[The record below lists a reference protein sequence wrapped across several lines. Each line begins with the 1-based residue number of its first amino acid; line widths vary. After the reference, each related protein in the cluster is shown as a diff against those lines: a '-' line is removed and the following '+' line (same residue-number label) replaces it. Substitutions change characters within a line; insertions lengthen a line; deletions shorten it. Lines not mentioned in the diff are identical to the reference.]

1 MISNDMFYHIN
12 TTDPTNGQTVRQL
25 WKINETIIRHPNIA
39 DVMPN
44 YKSAIDSTDILKYME
59 NYMFWEVDT
68 QITAVMVDIDHTY
81 DSCIAG
87 NITDNTYLKGY
98 FCDQIIATRKD
109 PYSEFLCVYTTYK
122 QMPGISATQS
132 VYGLKI
138 IHYNRMTNKI
148 YYDTRHPFQQLMQ
161 ICNKTYEVLL
171 KEAQK
176 LANLPKTTALLPISN
191 SNGTDVEKGFE
202 RNVIIF
208 EKSATEN
215 FLVHLDTSHLQTG
228 VAVVLKEY
236 IHHMIRLHEMDRL
249 IALPIIADINATI
262 YQAKLQLKQ
271 IFRCFEE
278 AVLLDPHVFCSKKQK
293 YDSVFTLGV
302 DSYIKKDGN
311 FWRMNSMG
319 FTRQSN
325 PNLTDD
331 SLINLSFE
339 SHFTDLLERDG
350 FDTYQPIHGFTYKP
364 HYSDECFESDT
375 TCNTFFQSSPFHYRL
390 CVYGFKP
397 SLHESGVHPHIKSYR
412 YSTSSIHSK
421 REKDLCSAVWL
432 RVDTYPNKDYTVVS
446 AVSNPSSG
454 VNDVIIVTHS
464 KTHSKWKLHR
474 VVWAFD
480 STSSQISVNKTQDFI
495 ILWFKSL
502 FNKNGNIY
510 GYGKTNDGTL
520 YDMSIKDNNY
530 DFRLSSEELKDLFTC
545 PHKHTY
551 PALSNRRKGFQ
562 NNDSFLRSDTR
573 ERVVGYTVDYDF
585 ASKVRNGSETHEV
598 SSIAITFGSVS
609 AIVPSN
615 QSITAI
621 GASYWKSQSYM
632 YWLTNPMHL
641 RAFYYVSDTKWR
653 FLFPFEHNF
662 DINFWNE
669 SKATLNGKVVGF
681 FTLESD
687 KTPIIYALIEQSIY
701 GQNTLRI
708 YEITVYNKNIDRL
721 NSRPFDHLRLS
732 GSYISKLCHTS
743 AASIESQG
751 PTIYTFIFIILALI
765 LIIVSL
771 IVAFLAYRFDQSK
784 QTDNTDKTKAN

>member
-1 MISNDMFYHIN
+1 MTS
-12 TTDPTNGQTVRQL
+12 
-25 WKINETIIRHPNIA
+25 

-44 YKSAIDSTDILKYME
+44 YKSAIDSTNILKYME
-59 NYMFWEVDT
+59 TYMFWEVDT

-109 PYSEFLCVYTTYK
+109 PYSEFVCVYTTFK

-132 VYGLKI
+132 VFGLKI

-148 YYDTRHPFQQLMQ
+148 YYDTHHPFQQLMQ
-161 ICNKTYEVLL
+161 ICNQTYEVLL
-171 KEAQK
+171 KKAQH
-176 LANLPKTTALLPISN
+176 
-191 SNGTDVEKGFE
+191 NGTDVEKKFE

-215 FLVHLDTSHLQTG
+215 FMLSLDTSRFLTG
-228 VAVVLKEY
+228 VSVELKAY
-236 IHHMIRLHEMDRL
+236 IHHMIRLHEMDRF
-249 IALPIIADINATI
+249 IALPINADINATI
-262 YQAKLQLKQ
+262 YEAKLQLKQ
-271 IFRCFEE
+271 VFRCFEE
-278 AVLLDPHVFCSKKQK
+278 AVLLNPHVFCSAKQN
-293 YDSVFTLGV
+293 LGF
-302 DSYIKKDGN
+302 DTYFKKDGN
-311 FWRMNSMG
+311 FWRINSMG

-350 FDTYQPIHGFTYKP
+350 FDTYQPIHGFIYKP
-364 HYSDECFESDT
+364 HYSDECSEFDT
-375 TCNTFFQSSPFHYRL
+375 TCNSFFQSSPFHYRL

-397 SLHESGVHPHIKSYR
+397 SLNETGVHPHIKSYR
-412 YSTSSIHSK
+412 YSTSSIHPK

-474 VVWAFD
+474 VVWAYD
-480 STSSQISVNKTQDFI
+480 STTSQISVNKTQDFI

-510 GYGKTNDGTL
+510 GYGKTSDGTL
-520 YDMSIKDNNY
+520 YDMSIKNNNY
-530 DFRLSSEELKDLFTC
+530 DFRLSSEELKDLFAC

-551 PALSNRRKGFQ
+551 PALSNRRK
-562 NNDSFLRSDTR
+562 DTR

-585 ASKVRNGSETHEV
+585 ATKVRNGSETHEV
-598 SSIAITFGSVS
+598 FYCHYIWFGVSDNPQQSVDH
-609 AIVPSN
+609 
-615 QSITAI
+615 
-621 GASYWKSQSYM
+621 SYRRFLLEVSVIHVLAHKPYALTGSLLC
-632 YWLTNPMHL
+632 LTNTK
-641 RAFYYVSDTKWR
+641 SDTKSDTKSR
-653 FLFPFEHNF
+653 FMFPFEHNF

-687 KTPIIYALIEQSIY
+687 KTPMIYALIEQK
-701 GQNTLRI
+701 L
-708 YEITVYNKNIDRL
+708 
-721 NSRPFDHLRLS
+721 HL
-732 GSYISKLCHTS
+732 
-743 AASIESQG
+743 
-751 PTIYTFIFIILALI
+751 IFMPHIG
-765 LIIVSL
+765 
-771 IVAFLAYRFDQSK
+771 RK
-784 QTDNTDKTKAN
+784 Q